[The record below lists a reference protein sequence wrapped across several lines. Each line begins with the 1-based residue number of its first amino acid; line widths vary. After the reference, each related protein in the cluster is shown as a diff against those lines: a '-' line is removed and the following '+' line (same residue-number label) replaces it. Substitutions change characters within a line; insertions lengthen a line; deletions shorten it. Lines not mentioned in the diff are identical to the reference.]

1 LAAGIRIINI
11 EQTLALPINGT
22 YVLRNS
28 ENWLLVTGGFIDVKR
43 CDLNTVAGSLI
54 SRSGITSHQ
63 ERPGRNQNHFSDRA
77 GLPVYDIRQE

>member
-1 LAAGIRIINI
+1 MAAGIRIINI

-22 YVLRNS
+22 YVEKFGELAIGHR
-28 ENWLLVTGGFIDVKR
+28 GFIDVKR